1 MSLRYSFLLIDE
13 IPVCEVLKEM
23 LLNGENHD
31 LILKVGDKELKA
43 HKDVL
48 RTRSQVFKSM
58 LSHDMKEKNSGII
71 DIPDCDA
78 EAMEQFLC
86 YIYTGKVDLLNQNN
100 MLKLYY
106 IADKYDM
113 KGLKGK
119 CCAFI
124 KKSLS
129 DANVC
134 EVIELALNHSDSG
147 LLEHATEYFKD
158 NTLGIMHTVEWQ
170 MFLKENTTVAN
181 ELMIKSFKKSRYN

>member
-1 MSLRYSFLLIDE
+1 M
-13 IPVCEVLKEM
+13 CEDLKEM

-48 RTRSQVFKSM
+48 RTRSQVFNSM

-86 YIYTGKVDLLNQNN
+86 YIYTGKVDSLDQSN

-129 DANVC
+129 KLNIC
-134 EVIELALNHSDSG
+134 EVVQLALNHSDSS
-147 LLEHATEYFKD
+147 LLEHATEYFIY
-158 NTLGIMHTVEWQ
+158 NTLDIMRTVEWQ
-170 MFLKENTTVAN
+170 IFMKENTTTAN
-181 ELMIKSFKKSRYN
+181 ELTIKSIEKLKNATT